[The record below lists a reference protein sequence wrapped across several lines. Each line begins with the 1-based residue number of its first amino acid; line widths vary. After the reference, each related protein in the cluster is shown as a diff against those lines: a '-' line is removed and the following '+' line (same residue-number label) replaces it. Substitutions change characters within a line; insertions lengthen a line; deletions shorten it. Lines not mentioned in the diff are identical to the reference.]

1 MLIQLWDTIDLFF
14 VVWFELEVIIFA
26 ACYTHD
32 PFCCFHHHHRHRHR
46 FAAVVAGHL
55 FLVVMAAAVY
65 VSPVVVDVP
74 DSCVVAFEERR

>member
-14 VVWFELEVIIFA
+14 VVWFELEVIFFA
-26 ACYTHD
+26 ACYTYD
-32 PFCCFHHHHRHRHR
+32 PFCCFHHHRYRHR
-46 FAAVVAGHL
+46 FAAVVAGYL

-74 DSCVVAFEERR
+74 DSCVVAFEQRR